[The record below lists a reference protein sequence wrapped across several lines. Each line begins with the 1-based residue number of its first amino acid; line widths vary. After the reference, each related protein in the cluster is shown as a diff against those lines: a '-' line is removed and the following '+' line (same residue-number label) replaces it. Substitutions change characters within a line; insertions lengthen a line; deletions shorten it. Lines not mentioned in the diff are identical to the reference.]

1 MKKIALF
8 FVLFVCLLNLDAKD
22 KEWLP
27 KGESISVYE
36 YIPNNP
42 RSPAAFSSVDTKKL
56 NANQRKGQQVYS
68 KWCIACH
75 GEGMPGTN
83 ALSALYK
90 DQGIPALLED
100 RTDLSPD
107 LVMIF
112 VRYGKHSMPFFR
124 KTEISDKELQ
134 YLGEYLGR
142 SYK

>member
-8 FVLFVCLLNLDAKD
+8 FVLFVCLLNLNAKD

-42 RSPAAFSSVDTKKL
+42 RSPAAFSSVDSKKL

-75 GEGMPGTN
+75 GEG
-83 ALSALYK
+83 
-90 DQGIPALLED
+90 IPELLED

-107 LVMIF
+107 LVTIF
-112 VRYGKHSMPFFR
+112 FA
-124 KTEISDKELQ
+124 LW
-134 YLGEYLGR
+134 
-142 SYK
+142 

>member
-8 FVLFVCLLNLDAKD
+8 FVLFVCLLNLNAKD

-42 RSPAAFSSVDTKKL
+42 RSPAAFSSVDSKKL

-75 GEGMPGTN
+75 GEGMP
-83 ALSALYK
+83 
-90 DQGIPALLED
+90 ALLED

-107 LVMIF
+107 LVTIF

-124 KTEISDKELQ
+124 KTEISNKELQ

-142 SYK
+142 NYK

>member
-8 FVLFVCLLNLDAKD
+8 FVLKD

-42 RSPAAFSSVDTKKL
+42 RSPAAFSSVDSKKL

-83 ALSALYK
+83 ALSVLYK

-107 LVMIF
+107 LVTIF
-112 VRYGKHSMPFFR
+112 FA
-124 KTEISDKELQ
+124 LW
-134 YLGEYLGR
+134 
-142 SYK
+142 